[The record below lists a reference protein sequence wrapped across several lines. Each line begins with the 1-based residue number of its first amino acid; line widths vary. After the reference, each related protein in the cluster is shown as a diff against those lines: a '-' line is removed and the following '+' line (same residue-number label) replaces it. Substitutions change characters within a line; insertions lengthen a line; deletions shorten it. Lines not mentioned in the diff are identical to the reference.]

1 MKWLRLWQLYREA
14 RQVGYTRYNAFRS
27 ALARL

>member
-1 MKWLRLWQLYREA
+1 LLRFWQFYREA
-14 RQVGYTRYNAFRS
+14 RQVGYTRFSAFRA

>member
-1 MKWLRLWQLYREA
+1 MKLRRFWQFYREA
-14 RQVGYTRYNAFRS
+14 REVGYTRYNAFRS